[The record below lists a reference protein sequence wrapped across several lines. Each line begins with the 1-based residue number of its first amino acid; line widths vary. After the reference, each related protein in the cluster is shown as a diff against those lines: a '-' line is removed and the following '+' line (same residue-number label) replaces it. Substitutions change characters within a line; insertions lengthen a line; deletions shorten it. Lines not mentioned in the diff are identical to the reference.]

1 MEADGV
7 DAGRASVYRAALGA
21 AFDELSPVMRRYF
34 GAIPLGSAGVG
45 EGRYDVVG
53 PRYPR
58 LSRPFLWVA
67 ARLGILFP
75 ESGTDVPFVV
85 ENRPLPD
92 GRLTGSRYFGFPTRT
107 RVMRDVMHA
116 DGDVIVER
124 LGVDGVLELQLRL
137 RVVDGGMRL
146 TSTRLAVRAGG
157 RRIPLPRVARVT
169 VDERDDGE
177 VPGGQRVDVRVRM
190 PVLGEVFRYAGAFI
204 YRIAPDT
211 ATGVTASDPVP
222 TLSMWLTENSPT

>member
-1 MEADGV
+1 MEAEDAG
-7 DAGRASVYRAALGA
+7 AGRASVYRAALGA
-21 AFDELSPVMRRYF
+21 AFDGLSPVMRRYF
-34 GAIPLGSAGVG
+34 GSIPLGSAGVG

-53 PRYPR
+53 PRYPQ
-58 LSRPFLWVA
+58 LSRPFLLIA
-67 ARLGILFP
+67 ARFGILFP

-92 GRLTGSRYFGFPTRT
+92 GRLAGSRYFGFASRT
-107 RVMRDVMHA
+107 RVMRDVMRA

-124 LGVDGVLELQLRL
+124 LGADGALELALRPH
-137 RVVDGGMRL
+137 VVDGGMRL
-146 TSTRLAVRAGG
+146 TSTRLAVRAAG

-169 VDERDDGE
+169 VDERDDSS

-190 PVLGEVFRYAGAFI
+190 PVLGEVFRYSGAFT

-211 ATGVTASDPVP
+211 ASGVTASDPVP